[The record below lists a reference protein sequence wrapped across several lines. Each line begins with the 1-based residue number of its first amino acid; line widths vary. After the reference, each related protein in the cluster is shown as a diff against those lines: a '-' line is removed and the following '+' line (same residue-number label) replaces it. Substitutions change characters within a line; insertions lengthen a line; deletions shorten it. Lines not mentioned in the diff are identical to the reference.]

1 MKTRNSKRKNL
12 DSKKVSRGKKTKLD
26 EVFPIDTIANPT
38 HIIVI
43 TKSAE
48 FELFRGSKE
57 VPFSRN
63 FECEL
68 RSNYDFPQF
77 WIFS

>member
-1 MKTRNSKRKNL
+1 MRKRYLFDHSGIVPREQK
-12 DSKKVSRGKKTKLD
+12 G
-26 EVFPIDTIANPT
+26 TIANPT

-63 FECEL
+63 FECE
-68 RSNYDFPQF
+68 
-77 WIFS
+77 